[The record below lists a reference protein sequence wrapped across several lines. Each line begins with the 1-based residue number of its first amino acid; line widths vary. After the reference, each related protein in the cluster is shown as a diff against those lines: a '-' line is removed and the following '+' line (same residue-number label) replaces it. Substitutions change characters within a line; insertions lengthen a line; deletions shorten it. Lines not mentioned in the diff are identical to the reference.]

1 MSIRYRSSLPHYPA
15 TAELS
20 PAQTRAVAEATLG
33 TIDWTDDVSGF
44 CPCPGA
50 AAHTNP
56 TSPRDCRVSLDTVGG
71 HAPTIHCFHASC
83 RTAVETANHQL
94 RSALGR
100 ATVGQSPRPHAV
112 RTMSSI
118 ATTPPPASVQ
128 IVASADLGPDHGLP
142 LLLRTCFAA
151 DDIVSLAPGVIAEGE
166 TRAVPE
172 HGGVNV
178 LTRDQWLARLE
189 TSGGINRVF
198 GGKDG
203 LYLRINPVVRKST
216 GSDKDVTRFRHTLI
230 ESDTLPKPEQER
242 LLRASGLPIAALID
256 SGGNSIH
263 AWVRVEAS
271 SAAEFHERRELL
283 WKSVPELHLDPQNRN
298 PSRFSRCPGGRRNE
312 GFQRLLAVNVGPS
325 SFAAWSTAQV
335 ECEGLIRASDF
346 CAEDEPDPPQL
357 IEGILF
363 QGAKMIIA
371 GPSKSRKTWNLTDLA
386 IAVSLGAPWCGFP
399 TRASTVL
406 YVNLEIAKFSYRKR
420 IRMICNGRGFEP
432 ASLSRFHVWNRRGKE
447 NEIVGLAAQLR
458 AMTARTGADLLIIDP
473 IYKTYGDREENS
485 NTEMAQVLNELE
497 KLAQDTGAAVLIAAH
512 FPKGNLSGRDAIDRV
527 AGASVFGRDPD
538 ALLIMTPHEQADAF
552 TVTSV
557 LRDLPSPDE
566 FVIQWAGMGF
576 RRIDADPKSI
586 KGNEP
591 ETKRSPA
598 KQARRG
604 FFPGSYRTMFATM
617 PPLHHDKDHAQ
628 SEILNHIAAELD
640 ANGKGDLSCLAVFDS
655 IRQPRRKII
664 RFCGET
670 KRWMGVDFQPEK
682 EA

>member
-1 MSIRYRSSLPHYPA
+1 MSLRYRSTLPHYPA
-15 TAELS
+15 AAELS
-20 PAQTRAVAEATLG
+20 PAQSRAVAEATLG
-33 TIDWTDDVSGF
+33 AIDWTDDVSGF

-56 TSPRDCRVSLDTVGG
+56 TNARDCRVSLDTVGG
-71 HAPTIHCFHASC
+71 HAPTIYCFHASC

-112 RTMSSI
+112 RST
-118 ATTPPPASVQ
+118 APTPPAASVPL
-128 IVASADLGPDHGLP
+128 AAGADLGPDHGLP

-230 ESDTLPKPEQER
+230 ESDTLSKPEQER

-271 SAAEFHERRELL
+271 TAAEFHERRELL
-283 WKSVPELHLDPQNRN
+283 WKSVPELQLDPQNRN

-312 GFQRLLAVNVGPS
+312 GFQRLLAVNVGPA

-335 ECEGLIRASDF
+335 ECEGLICASDF
-346 CAEDEPDPPQL
+346 CAQDEPDPPQL

-386 IAVSLGAPWCGFP
+386 IAVSLGEPWCGFP
-399 TRASTVL
+399 TKASTVL

-552 TVTSV
+552 TVTPV

-566 FVIQWAGMGF
+566 FVIQWASMGF
-576 RRIDADPKSI
+576 RRIGADPKAI
-586 KGNEP
+586 KGNET
-591 ETKRSPA
+591 EA
-598 KQARRG
+598 KPTRTVSFA
-604 FFPGSYRTMFATM
+604 SYRGMFIEM
-617 PPLHHDKDHAQ
+617 PPLKHDRDPEQ
-628 SEILNHIAAELD
+628 SEVLAHIGALLAA
-640 ANGKGDLSCLAVFDS
+640 AGKDPAFAQKVFDN
-655 IRQPRRKII
+655 IRQPARRII
-664 RFCGET
+664 VFSPESR
-670 KRWMGVDFQPEK
+670 RWVGTRYRANSAENGGQK
-682 EA
+682 

>member
-1 MSIRYRSSLPHYPA
+1 MSLRYRSTLPHYPA
-15 TAELS
+15 AAELS
-20 PAQTRAVAEATLG
+20 PAQSRAVAEATLG
-33 TIDWTDDVSGF
+33 AIDWTDDVSGF
-44 CPCPGA
+44 CPCPGS

-56 TSPRDCRVSLDTVGG
+56 TNARDCRVSLDTVGG
-71 HAPTIHCFHASC
+71 HAPTIYCFHASC

-112 RTMSSI
+112 RSTAS
-118 ATTPPPASVQ
+118 TPPAASVPLA
-128 IVASADLGPDHGLP
+128 ASADLGPDHGLQ

-230 ESDTLPKPEQER
+230 ESDTLSKPEQER

-271 SAAEFHERRELL
+271 TAAEFHERRELL
-283 WKSVPELHLDPQNRN
+283 WKSVPELQLDPQNRN

-312 GFQRLLAVNVGPS
+312 GFQRLLAVNVGPA

-399 TRASTVL
+399 TKASTVL

-447 NEIVGLAAQLR
+447 NEIVGLASQLR

-552 TVTSV
+552 TVTPV

-576 RRIDADPKSI
+576 RRIGADPKAI
-586 KGNEP
+586 KGNEA
-591 ETKRSPA
+591 EAKPA
-598 KQARRG
+598 RTVSFA
-604 FFPGSYRTMFATM
+604 SYRGMFIEM
-617 PPLHHDKDHAQ
+617 PPLKHDRDPEQ
-628 SEILNHIAAELD
+628 SEVLAHIGALLAA
-640 ANGKGDLSCLAVFDS
+640 AGKDPSFAQKVFDN
-655 IRQPRRKII
+655 IRQPARRII
-664 RFCGET
+664 VFSPESR
-670 KRWMGVDFQPEK
+670 RWVGTRYRANSAENGGQK
-682 EA
+682 

>member
-1 MSIRYRSSLPHYPA
+1 MSLRYRSTLPHYPA
-15 TAELS
+15 AAELS
-20 PAQTRAVAEATLG
+20 PAQSRAVAEATLG
-33 TIDWTDDVSGF
+33 AIDWTDDVSGF

-50 AAHTNP
+50 SAHTNP
-56 TSPRDCRVSLDTVGG
+56 TNLRDCRVSLDTVGG
-71 HAPTIHCFHASC
+71 HAPTIYCFHASC
-83 RTAVETANHQL
+83 RTAVETANHHL

-100 ATVGQSPRPHAV
+100 ATVGQSPRPQAV
-112 RTMSSI
+112 RTTPSPTSVPV
-118 ATTPPPASVQ
+118 TT
-128 IVASADLGPDHGLP
+128 SADLGPDHGLP

-151 DDIVSLAPGVIAEGE
+151 DDIVSLAPGVIADGE

-230 ESDTLPKPEQER
+230 ESDTLSKPEQER

-271 SAAEFHERRELL
+271 TAAEFHERRELL
-283 WKSVPELHLDPQNRN
+283 WKSVPELQLDPQNRN

-312 GFQRLLAVNVGPS
+312 GFQRLLAVNVGPA

-346 CAEDEPDPPQL
+346 CAQDEPDPPQL

-399 TRASTVL
+399 PGHRRSST
-406 YVNLEIAKFSYRKR
+406 
-420 IRMICNGRGFEP
+420 
-432 ASLSRFHVWNRRGKE
+432 
-447 NEIVGLAAQLR
+447 
-458 AMTARTGADLLIIDP
+458 
-473 IYKTYGDREENS
+473 
-485 NTEMAQVLNELE
+485 
-497 KLAQDTGAAVLIAAH
+497 
-512 FPKGNLSGRDAIDRV
+512 
-527 AGASVFGRDPD
+527 
-538 ALLIMTPHEQADAF
+538 
-552 TVTSV
+552 
-557 LRDLPSPDE
+557 
-566 FVIQWAGMGF
+566 
-576 RRIDADPKSI
+576 
-586 KGNEP
+586 
-591 ETKRSPA
+591 
-598 KQARRG
+598 
-604 FFPGSYRTMFATM
+604 
-617 PPLHHDKDHAQ
+617 
-628 SEILNHIAAELD
+628 
-640 ANGKGDLSCLAVFDS
+640 
-655 IRQPRRKII
+655 
-664 RFCGET
+664 
-670 KRWMGVDFQPEK
+670 
-682 EA
+682 

>member
-1 MSIRYRSSLPHYPA
+1 MSLRYRSTLPHYPA
-15 TAELS
+15 AAELS
-20 PAQTRAVAEATLG
+20 PAQSRAVAEATLG

-56 TSPRDCRVSLDTVGG
+56 RDCRISLDTVGG
-71 HAPTIHCFHASC
+71 HAPTLHCFHSSC
-83 RTAVETANHQL
+83 RTAVEMANHNL

-112 RTMSSI
+112 RT
-118 ATTPPPASVQ
+118 TPTPALP
-128 IVASADLGPDHGLP
+128 VAISADLGPDHGLP

-178 LTRDQWLARLE
+178 LTRDQWLPRLE

-230 ESDTLPKPEQER
+230 ESDTLSKPEQER

-271 SAAEFHERRELL
+271 TATEFHARREKL
-283 WKSVPELHLDPQNRN
+283 WASVPELQLDPQNRN

-312 GFQRLLAVNVGPS
+312 GFQRLLAVNVGPA
-325 SFAAWSTAQV
+325 SFAAWSTAQI

-399 TRASTVL
+399 TKASTVL

-432 ASLSRFHVWNRRGKE
+432 SSLSRFHVWNRRGKE

-512 FPKGNLSGRDAIDRV
+512 FPKGNLSGRDAIDRI

-538 ALLIMTPHEQADAF
+538 SLLIMTPHEQADAY

-576 RRIDADPKSI
+576 RRIGADPKAI
-586 KGNEP
+586 KGNEA
-591 ETKRSPA
+591 EA
-598 KQARRG
+598 KPPRAIS
-604 FFPGSYRTMFATM
+604 FASYRGMFIEM
-617 PPLHHDKDHAQ
+617 PPLKHDRDPEQ
-628 SEILNHIAAELD
+628 SEVLAHIGALLAA
-640 ANGKGDLSCLAVFDS
+640 AGKDPAFAQKVFDN
-655 IRQPRRKII
+655 IRQPARRII
-664 RFCGET
+664 VFSPESRRWVGTRFRANSAENGGQ
-670 KRWMGVDFQPEK
+670 K
-682 EA
+682 

>member
-1 MSIRYRSSLPHYPA
+1 MSLRYRSTLPHYTA
-15 TAELS
+15 AAELG
-20 PAQTRAVAEATLG
+20 PAQSRAVAEATLG
-33 TIDWTDDVSGF
+33 AIDWTDDVSGF

-56 TSPRDCRVSLDTVGG
+56 TNLRDCRVSLDTVGG
-71 HAPTIHCFHASC
+71 HAPTIYCFHASC

-100 ATVGQSPRPHAV
+100 ATVGQSPRPQAV
-112 RTMSSI
+112 RT
-118 ATTPPPASVQ
+118 TPSPTSVPVT
-128 IVASADLGPDHGLP
+128 ISADLGPDHGLP

-151 DDIVSLAPGVIAEGE
+151 DDIVSLAPGVIAEGQ

-203 LYLRINPVVRKST
+203 LYLRINPVIRKST

-230 ESDTLPKPEQER
+230 ESDTLSKPEQER

-283 WKSVPELHLDPQNRN
+283 WKSVPELQLDPQNRN
-298 PSRFSRCPGGRRNE
+298 PSRFSRCPGGRRGE
-312 GFQRLLAVNVGPS
+312 GFQRLLAVNVGPA

-346 CAEDEPDPPQL
+346 CAQDEPDPPQL

-386 IAVSLGAPWCGFP
+386 IAVSLGEPWCGFP
-399 TRASTVL
+399 TKASTVL

-447 NEIVGLAAQLR
+447 NEIVGLASQLR
-458 AMTARTGADLLIIDP
+458 AMTARTGADFLIIDP

-552 TVTSV
+552 TVTPV

-576 RRIDADPKSI
+576 RRIGADPKAI
-586 KGNEP
+586 KGNET
-591 ETKRSPA
+591 EAKPA
-598 KQARRG
+598 RTVSFA
-604 FFPGSYRTMFATM
+604 SYRGMFIEM
-617 PPLHHDKDHAQ
+617 PPLKHDRDPEQ
-628 SEILNHIAAELD
+628 SEVLAHIGALLAA
-640 ANGKGDLSCLAVFDS
+640 AGKDPSFAQKVFDN
-655 IRQPRRKII
+655 IRQPARRII
-664 RFCGET
+664 VFSPESR
-670 KRWMGVDFQPEK
+670 RWVGTRYRANSAENGGQK
-682 EA
+682 